1 MTIYSRVLTIVLI
14 CFLPSLIKAQSLP
27 FSKIL
32 VSIAPEVRSTFT
44 EGGRLIL
51 HLSDTKEREPRFRP
65 EIGMAITA
73 HHWNASETFVLDHK
87 DKLIRARGLDKWVPR
102 KKYYYQ
108 VVYKQNIDDGQEN
121 VAGNIYSEMDSLV
134 FSNKTKLDIS
144 ITKRIVQEEV
154 IKHPFVKTV
163 SIKSELLTRFSGKNR
178 FLKASIL
185 LPSGYFDHPEQS
197 FPICYR
203 ALGLNGRYTV
213 INGFM
218 RDSSFTAWWFSKTA
232 PQVIYVFLDSQGP
245 YGDTYQVDSENNGP
259 CGKALTAELI
269 PEIEKLVHYN
279 PESKTRFV
287 AGPSTGGWISLGLQI
302 FYPDFFDG
310 AWSYSP
316 DPVEFEHFGLI
327 NIYQDSTIFYNKY
340 GYLQPGRR
348 TIYGE
353 PTRSMKD
360 WIDSEN
366 FASRTNNYLISG
378 GQFGAYNA
386 VFGPKGKAGLP
397 SLMFDPET
405 GKIDHEI
412 AKQWEKY
419 DLLKILKNN
428 WATLGPKLQGKIW
441 IWTGD
446 MDGLYSNV
454 AVRFLKAFLDKTEN
468 PASDAKISFTPMAGH
483 TQEWSDK
490 AVLLMVSEKVKAKK

>member
-1 MTIYSRVLTIVLI
+1 MTTYSRVLAFVFIGFFPCLI
-14 CFLPSLIKAQSLP
+14 YAQSLP
-27 FSKIL
+27 FSKIQ
-32 VSIAPEVRSTFT
+32 VSIAPEVRSTFK
-44 EGGRLIL
+44 EGGRLFL
-51 HLSDTKEREPRFRP
+51 HLSATKEVEPRFRS
-65 EIGMAITA
+65 EINFAATA
-73 HHWNASETFVLDHK
+73 HHWAANETFVLDNK
-87 DKLIRARGLDKWVPR
+87 NKFLRSRGLDKWVPGQ
-102 KKYYYQ
+102 KYYYQ
-108 VVYKQNIDDGQEN
+108 AVYKQNRDDGQEN
-121 VAGNIYSEMDSLV
+121 VAGNIYSEMDSLI
-134 FSNKTKLDIS
+134 FSNKTRLDIS
-144 ITKRIVQEEV
+144 IAKLIVQEGV
-154 IKHPFVKTV
+154 IKHPFVKAVT
-163 SIKSELLTRFSGKNR
+163 IKSELLSKFSGKDR
-178 FLKASIL
+178 LLKASIL
-185 LPSGYFDHPEQS
+185 LPSGYFDNPDRS

-203 ALGLNGRYTV
+203 ALGLNGRYNA
-213 INGFM
+213 INGLM
-218 RDSSFTAWWFSKTA
+218 KDRSFTEWWFSKTA

-259 CGKALTAELI
+259 CGKALTEELI
-269 PEIEKLVHYN
+269 PAIEKLVRYN
-279 PESKTRFV
+279 PDSKTRFV
-287 AGPSTGGWISLGLQI
+287 AGASTGGWISLGLQI

-316 DPVEFEHFGLI
+316 DPITFEHFGLI

-386 VFGPKGKAGLP
+386 VFGPKGKDGLP

-405 GKIDHEI
+405 GKIDPKI
-412 AKQWEKY
+412 AQQWEKY

-428 WATLGPKLQGKIW
+428 WTTIGPKLQGKIW

-454 AVRFLKAFLDKTEN
+454 ATRFFKAFLDKTEN
-468 PASDAKISFTPMAGH
+468 PASDAKISFTAMAGH

-490 AVLLMVSEKVKAKK
+490 AVLMMVSEKAKSQK